1 MMAVGQTRFATI
13 AMEIDFLYP
22 VKKAR
27 VSPTKDRAVSLT
39 EGRKGFSRSLA
50 KE

>member
-1 MMAVGQTRFATI
+1 MMASAQTRFATI
-13 AMEIDFLYP
+13 AMEINFLSP

-27 VSPTKDRAVSLT
+27 VSPTKDRTVSIT
-39 EGRKGFSRSLA
+39 EGRKEFSRLLA